1 MNNLSSGNFTMN
13 KYKEY
18 LNNTSTYDTCK
29 EKNACIELLDEKTD
43 AIKICKKLGLNPKN
57 SLEAM
62 ALIFKSREKS
72 VSDIIETMTTCN
84 CGKINLNNIQIKDLF
99 FRSDDLYLDIPIVL
113 IEDFNEIEE
122 LIPGFEDLDLD
133 KSKELENK
141 FIHNNKII
149 FNPVSKILCEG
160 CNKEINIIIDYK
172 NIISKFE
179 IKNIFEQYL
188 DITQFTNMGKNDVD
202 SMLPFER
209 EIFIG
214 LIQERENKKG

>member
-1 MNNLSSGNFTMN
+1 MISLLDYK
-13 KYKEY
+13 KY
-18 LNNTSTYDTCK
+18 LDNTKSYNTNE
-29 EKNACIELLDEKTD
+29 EKNASIKLLDSNITSIEL
-43 AIKICKKLGLNPKN
+43 CKSLNISPKN
-57 SLEAM
+57 SLEAV

-72 VSDIIETMTTCN
+72 VSDIIETLTTCE
-84 CGKINLNNIQIKDLF
+84 CGEINLNNIKISNLF
-99 FRSDDLYLDIPIVL
+99 FKNENNLHLDIPIAL
-113 IEDFNEIEE
+113 IDSFDEISD
-122 LIPGFEDLDLD
+122 LVPNFEDLSLD
-133 KSKELENK
+133 ESKEIESK

-149 FNPVSKILCEG
+149 FNPISEIRCKK
-160 CNKEINIIIDYK
+160 CNKNIKIHIDFK
-172 NIISKFE
+172 TIISKFE